1 MILYIFLIVILI
13 FNFILL
19 IQSYNKYN
27 IQQNLYK
34 SAYNLSRKKN
44 KKLLVIGDPI
54 ESSTNYLF
62 GHYGYGDIC
71 IDMNLDLT
79 NKNIPKNTILIKD
92 KLENVLQNFQDNS
105 VVIFESET
113 LEYIDNNNIDKVIKE
128 LYRISNYDIYSIHQ
142 LKPNNIFTHFKAN
155 GYKIFN
161 TILKKNTYYHNRLFK
176 EYPPNN
182 KFYIF

>member
-1 MILYIFLIVILI
+1 MILYIFLIILMI
-13 FNFILL
+13 ISFILL
-19 IQSYNKYN
+19 FQSYKKYKLQ
-27 IQQNLYK
+27 IELYNQ
-34 SAYNLSRKKN
+34 AFNLSKKKN

-54 ESSTNYLF
+54 ESSTNFLF

-71 IDMNLDLT
+71 VDMNLDLT

-92 KLENVLQNFQDNS
+92 KLENVLHNFKDDS

-113 LEYIDNNNIDKVIKE
+113 LEYVDDKNINNIIKE

-142 LKPNNIFTHFKAN
+142 LKSDSIFTYLKAN

-161 TILKKNTYYHNRLFK
+161 LLLKKNIYNHKRLFK
-176 EYPPNN
+176 TYPPYN
-182 KFYIF
+182 KSYVY

>member
-1 MILYIFLIVILI
+1 MYLYIFLILI
-13 FNFILL
+13 IISSILL
-19 IQSYNKYN
+19 FQSYYKYKLQ
-27 IQQNLYK
+27 IELYNQ
-34 SAYNLSRKKN
+34 AFNLSKKKN

-54 ESSTNYLF
+54 ESSTNFLF

-79 NKNIPKNTILIKD
+79 NKNIPKNTTLIKD
-92 KLENVLQNFQDNS
+92 KLENVLHNFKDDS

-113 LEYIDNNNIDKVIKE
+113 LEYVDNKNINNILKE

-142 LKPNNIFTHFKAN
+142 LKPDNIFTYLKAN

-161 TILKKNTYYHNRLFK
+161 ILVKKNTYNHKRLFK
-176 EYPPNN
+176 EYPPYNQL
-182 KFYIF
+182 YIF